1 MIQLI
6 AFGSPDYL
14 LTLTFRERHL
24 RRPLGLELTAEDR
37 VDEELQFHIASVE
50 AEGIVGTVVLKPMSH
65 KIARLRQMAVAP
77 ERRNSGLG
85 RDLVSFA
92 ETIADRHGFD
102 RIEMD
107 ARLTARRF
115 YERLGYEAHGDAFI
129 EVTIPH
135 IKMSKELSAC

>member
-6 AFGSPDYL
+6 AFGSPECL
-14 LTLTFRERHL
+14 LTLAFRERYL
-24 RRPLGLELTAEDR
+24 RRPLGLELTVEDR
-37 VDEELQFHIASVE
+37 NGEDAQFHIASVE
-50 AEGIVGTVVLKPMSH
+50 AEGIVGTVVLKPMAN

-77 ERRNSGLG
+77 QRRNSGLG
-85 RDLVSFA
+85 RELVRFA
-92 ETIADRHGFD
+92 ETVAVGHGFE

-115 YERLGYEAHGDAFI
+115 YERLGYEAHDDTFV

-135 IKMSKELSAC
+135 IKMAKDLSAR